1 MKKSIN
7 ILLIAAAIII
17 TGYYSNIFA
26 QTASELLDKAIA
38 FHDPQ
43 QKWNNYSG
51 KVHLETIFSDGNAYG
66 GEIIEIQTKEDYY
79 KATGIS
85 NMTIKGIKSGVIF
98 REVNGDKN
106 PNEDAIKKYNLGDET
121 IRMFKWWHYIHLGL
135 LMELK
140 ASGMLL
146 DDKVETIKFQGNDC
160 LALTFN
166 YDASKVKNDLYKGTW
181 IIYLD
186 PVIFSLKG
194 FKVVSEDWNRYV
206 VFSGILEVNGIKIPQ
221 YRTYFNS
228 EDNSFSFVDI
238 FSNAQ

>member
-17 TGYYSNIFA
+17 TGYYSKTFA

-66 GEIIEIQTKEDYY
+66 GEIIEVQTKENYY
-79 KATGIS
+79 KATGIT
-85 NMTIKGIKSGVIF
+85 NMTIKGIQNGVIF

-106 PNEDAIKKYNLGDET
+106 PNEEAIKKYNLDDET
-121 IRMFKWWHYIHLGL
+121 IGMIKWWQYIHLGL
-135 LMELK
+135 LMEIK
-140 ASGMLL
+140 ASGMEL

-166 YDASKVKNDLYKGTW
+166 YDAGKVKNEY
-181 IIYLD
+181 
-186 PVIFSLKG
+186 
-194 FKVVSEDWNRYV
+194 
-206 VFSGILEVNGIKIPQ
+206 
-221 YRTYFNS
+221 
-228 EDNSFSFVDI
+228 
-238 FSNAQ
+238 

>member
-7 ILLIAAAIII
+7 ILFVAAIMI
-17 TGYYSNIFA
+17 TGYYSKAFA

-79 KATGIS
+79 KATGIA
-85 NMTIKGIKSGVIF
+85 NMTVKGIKNGVIF

-106 PNEDAIKKYNLGDET
+106 PSEDVIKDKDIGDET
-121 IRMFKWWHYIHLGL
+121 IQRFKLWHYFHFGTF
-135 LMELK
+135 MELK

-146 DDKVETIKFQGNDC
+146 EDKVEAIKFQGNDC
-160 LALTFN
+160 LALTFT
-166 YDASKVKNDLYKGTW
+166 YDASKVKNDFYNATW
-181 IIYLD
+181 IFYLD
-186 PVIFSLKG
+186 PISSSLKG
-194 FKVVSEDWNRYV
+194 FKVVSKDWNRYV
-206 VFSGILEVNGIKIPQ
+206 VFSGILDVNGIKIPQ

-238 FSNAQ
+238 FSNVQ